1 MKLDKNDKKNLS
13 AELGRQLKAKDTVF
27 AAFQGLKFKDTNT
40 LRESLRP
47 AKSTFKVVR
56 NTIIS
61 HAISGAA
68 LDTAG
73 NTITRGPT
81 AVVTIEDPNDI
92 AKVAKTLL
100 AFAKTNPLL
109 KIKGGFS
116 SQKWLTPQDL
126 EKLSKIGSKP
136 ELLSHLAGLLY
147 TNLAQIRFVL
157 EAPTRDLAYV
167 INALREKKTKEVK

>member
-1 MKLDKNDKKNLS
+1 MKLDKNDKK
-13 AELGRQLKAKDTVF
+13 ELAADLGKQLKAKDVVF
-27 AAFQGLKFKDTNT
+27 TAFQGLKFKDTSA
-40 LRESLRP
+40 LRDSLRP
-47 AKSTFKVVR
+47 AKSTFKVIR
-56 NTIIS
+56 NTVIS

-73 NTITRGPT
+73 SCVAKGPT
-81 AVVTIEDPNDI
+81 AVITLEDPGEI
-92 AKVAKTLL
+92 ARVAKTLL

-116 SQKWLTPQDL
+116 SQKWLSPQDL
-126 EKLSKIGSKP
+126 EKLSMIGSKP
-136 ELLSHLAGLLY
+136 ELLSQLASLLY

-167 INALREKKTKEVK
+167 LNALKEKKAAEAK

>member
-1 MKLDKNDKKNLS
+1 MKLNKNDKKELS
-13 AELGRQLKAKDTVF
+13 SELSRQLKAKDTVF

-47 AKSTFKVVR
+47 ARSTFKVVR

-61 HAISGAA
+61 HAISGAS

-73 NTITRGPT
+73 NTITKGPT
-81 AVVTIEDPNDI
+81 AVVTIEDPNEI

-116 SQKWLTPQDL
+116 SQKWLSPQDL
-126 EKLSKIGSKP
+126 EKLSQIGSKP
-136 ELLSHLAGLLY
+136 ELLSQLASLLY
-147 TNLAQIRFVL
+147 NNLAQIRFVL
-157 EAPTRDLAYV
+157 EAPTRDLACALE
-167 INALREKKTKEVK
+167 ALREKKAKEAK